1 MPNLETMI
9 ADDNKI
15 IIDSLIATIRDQSDE
30 LADLQY
36 EFDILNE
43 ALGESQEEIHDLKLQ
58 LAAIKKESKSL
69 NIDVMG
75 QVPAT
80 LKSKGKPPKKASVA
94 PVKRKMGRPKKAV
107 K

>member
-1 MPNLETMI
+1 MPNLETML

-36 EFDILNE
+36 EFDIVTE
-43 ALGESQEEIHDLKLQ
+43 ALGDAQKEIDDLNAQ
-58 LAAIKKESKSL
+58 LTAIKKEAKAL

-75 QVPAT
+75 QVPAA
-80 LKSKGKPPKKASVA
+80 LKSKGNPPEKASVA
-94 PVKRKMGRPKKAV
+94 PVKRKVGRPKKTV